1 MFDEIK
7 IQRLETFKTVLKGA
21 KDGVLKSTLAEKL
34 GSNTKTIE
42 RYVNDLRSFGIAIQ
56 SLGRPVYYSIDYD
69 NSESLELFEYILNNQ
84 FLSTHL
90 LSIINEK
97 DQNKRF
103 LLDYVDFEHHHEFR
117 GIDYFD
123 KLFSAITSSNC
134 IRFSYKSYYYN
145 KELNVILKPFL
156 IKEYNYRW
164 YVTGFKDNGEIRIY
178 GLDRI
183 TSEIKFTGEHFKL
196 PDDFNRKEI
205 YENTIGVTISK
216 EHETI
221 EPVEIVF
228 EIDSTIANHAESL
241 KMHPSQKILESGNP
255 DTIRFSIYA
264 RPNYEL
270 WHTFLQ
276 YIPHIKILSPAPVK
290 SYFITLLQKT
300 VEKNQ

>member
-7 IQRLETFKTVLKGA
+7 IQRLENFKTVLRGA
-21 KDGVLKSTLAEKL
+21 KEGLLKTDLAKKL
-34 GSNTKTIE
+34 GANTKTIE
-42 RYVNDLRSFGIAIQ
+42 RYINDLRSFGIAIQ

-90 LSIINEK
+90 LSIIHKK
-97 DQNKRF
+97 DKHKRF
-103 LLDYVDFEHHHEFR
+103 LLDYVDFEHHQEFR

-123 KLFSAITSSNC
+123 KLFSAIANNNC
-134 IRFSYKSYYYN
+134 IKFTYKSYYYN
-145 KELNVILKPFL
+145 KELDVLLKPFL

-183 TSEIKFTGEHFKL
+183 TSDIKFTGEHFEL
-196 PDDFNRKEI
+196 PKDFNRKEI
-205 YENTIGVTISK
+205 YQNTIGVTISK
-216 EHETI
+216 KHKII
-221 EPVEIVF
+221 EPVEIIF
-228 EIDSTIANHAESL
+228 EIDTVIANHAESL
-241 KMHPSQKILESGNP
+241 KMHPSQKMLDSASSE
-255 DTIRFSIYA
+255 TIRFSIYA

-276 YIPHIKILSPAPVK
+276 YIPHIKIISPQPIK
-290 SYFITLLQKT
+290 EYFINLLQKT
-300 VEKNQ
+300 IEKNQ